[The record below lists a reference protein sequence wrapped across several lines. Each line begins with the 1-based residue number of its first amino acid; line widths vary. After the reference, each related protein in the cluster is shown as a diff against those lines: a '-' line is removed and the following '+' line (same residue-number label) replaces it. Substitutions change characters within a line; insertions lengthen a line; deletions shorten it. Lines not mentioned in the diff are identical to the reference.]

1 LEVSD
6 LADITGILPAI
17 TIAIPLVAAVLIL
30 IVGRYENIREGV
42 TIAAAIAMLYSIL
55 AMLPDVL
62 SGARISVSLLPMV
75 PGGDF
80 ALRVDA
86 FGMVFALVASIL
98 WLLNSFYAIGYMRA
112 LKEHAQTR
120 FFFCLAVAIAAAIGI
135 AFSANLLTLFVFYE
149 ILTIITYP
157 LVVHVETP
165 EAMKAGRKYL
175 TYLLVGGIFLLAATI
190 LTYLLTGMT
199 DFVPGGFL
207 AGSGSD
213 LILRILFLLFMVGFV
228 KAAWMPIHGWL
239 PAAMVAPTPVS
250 AFLHAVAVVTAGVFG
265 IVRIAGWVFGMDLM
279 ASLGLGILLAVI
291 ASFTIITASLFAL
304 AEDNLKRRL
313 AYSTVSQLSYILLG
327 VSMLSIAGMTGAM
340 AHIPIHAFMK
350 ITLFMAAGAF
360 IVSAGK
366 ESISEMKGLFRK
378 MPVTVLMFSA
388 AAIGICGL
396 PPLAGIISKIYL
408 ALGAV
413 EGGMPILLLVII
425 ISAVLNAAY
434 FFPIIY
440 TMIFEHPD
448 DERSLDAVTEP
459 PLTMLV
465 PIVLTASISVL
476 IFFFPSLPF
485 MDLIEIAIAEITQSV
500 IP

>member
-1 LEVSD
+1 M
-6 LADITGILPAI
+6 ADIEWVLPAVV
-17 TIAIPLVAAVLIL
+17 IAIPLLASVLIL
-30 IVGRYENIREGV
+30 ATGRYENLREGV
-42 TIAAAIAMLYSIL
+42 TITAASAMLGSVL
-55 AMLPDVL
+55 LMLPGVL
-62 SGARISVSLLPMV
+62 AGNRFTFTLLPMV

-80 ALRVDA
+80 ALKVDA
-86 FGMVFALVASIL
+86 FGMVFALVAASL
-98 WLLNSFYAIGYMRA
+98 FLLNSFYAIGYMRS

-135 AFSANLLTLFVFYE
+135 AFSANLLTLFIFYE

-175 TYLLVGGIFLLAATI
+175 AYLLIGGIFLLAAVI
-190 LTYLLTGMT
+190 LTYILTGTT
-199 DFVPGGFL
+199 DFVAGGFL

-213 LILRILFLLFMVGFV
+213 LTLWILFILFLVGFV
-228 KAAWMPIHGWL
+228 KAAWMPLHGWL

-279 ASLGLGILLAVI
+279 AMLGLGTLLAVI
-291 ASFTIITASLFAL
+291 ASFTIIVASLFAL

-327 VSMLSIAGMTGAM
+327 VSMLSVAGMTGAM
-340 AHIPIHAFMK
+340 AHIPIHAFLK
-350 ITLFMAAGAF
+350 ITLFFVAGAVVVAAGR
-360 IVSAGK
+360 
-366 ESISEMKGLFRK
+366 ERISDMKGIGRK
-378 MPVTVLMFSA
+378 MPVTAVMFSG

-396 PPLAGIISKIYL
+396 PPFSGLISKVYL

-413 EGGMPILLLVII
+413 EGGVPILLLVLVA
-425 ISAVLNAAY
+425 STVLNAAY
-434 FFPIIY
+434 FFPIIH
-440 TMIFEHPD
+440 TMLVASPD
-448 DERSLDAVTEP
+448 DERSLDSVSEP
-459 PLTMLV
+459 PLLMLV
-465 PIVLTASISVL
+465 PIILTTVASVL
-476 IFFFPSLPF
+476 IFLYPAVPF
-485 MDLIEIAIAEITQSV
+485 MDLVEIAIEEITGSV